1 MKYKILNLKYD
12 EWYMMK
18 LKSYFLFS
26 CFLLFFLNILKLL
39 YNINFYNKILF
50 YKINKINIILKWVIL
65 NY

>member
-50 YKINKINIILKWVIL
+50 YKISKINIILKWVIL

>member
-39 YNINFYNKILF
+39 YNINFYSKILF

>member
-1 MKYKILNLKYD
+1 
-12 EWYMMK
+12 MK